1 MHLERVMR
9 GAFAASV
16 CLTATLI
23 LPAQTAPATPAP
35 ATGETITL
43 ETFVVTGEWGALQ
56 AATDGRRQ
64 AKRLVDIVNPDDIGV
79 LPDFNVGESLQRL
92 PGISIDLDQ
101 AEARF
106 VTIRGFNASY
116 NTTTI
121 NGGSIAVPDRNGRRV
136 FMDVLPAS
144 LASSFEVTKTQTADM
159 EGHSVSGAIDIK
171 GPVALRKQPLTVK
184 LDTKVGT
191 YTEGDG
197 YRGSGPSGTAD
208 LLVTRQITPNMGLA
222 ISANFYRRDSYT
234 PQAEWGSSR
243 LFFDNAG
250 VRVTTP
256 YGGNG
261 YAVPVERRWYSY
273 HNLRTR
279 AGGSAKWEY
288 RPDKS
293 RQFWALAYFNTAM
306 DDEVRQ
312 TDLLAIPTSVTVT
325 NQTPTSGTISGSG
338 LSQQIFLGKFDFER
352 TVWGLQAGGD
362 IDLGAEHKLS
372 VSANYSGAHFDNP
385 ENWNEW
391 RQGGT
396 QLAVNYQVAG
406 DVIQFTDV
414 NPAARAN
421 YAAYTPNRRQFD
433 VRTLWEQIYEAK
445 VDLLKKETAGEGLG
459 YKVGAKFRRA
469 DRAFNENRDRY
480 LPNSGNT
487 YTMAASGAV
496 KLDPNTSNPPG
507 ALPGQAIIV
516 IDPEISRDSFDA
528 HFAANPTQWRFD
540 AMVNDDNNLDYSVTE
555 DIAAAYA
562 LVTYEKNDWSAN
574 AGLRFEDTSY
584 DATGRSLVNNVWQDR
599 AVSGGYSN
607 WLPSLVVSRP
617 LGKQNRIL
625 FGASQTIGRAPFNS
639 FAPVGERIT
648 DTAGNLTITRPN
660 PDLKPREATNLN
672 LSLEHYFAKNR
683 GMVGVAIYLNQLK
696 NEFFTATS
704 QMDLIYEGVDREATI
719 TQPMNNSRLTKVRAL
734 EFVLLR
740 DLDFLPDVLRG
751 FKFNGN
757 VTFIDGDFAVQM
769 SDGSFFATRTLIGQP
784 ELTYNAAVLFDRG
797 RFSAKVAV
805 NHTGL
810 KLTERVNTA
819 DSYRNRYDTASTR
832 VSLNAAYRLNK
843 SWRVHASVWNLTEE
857 GRGEVLGKDQE
868 IPIVQAEFGAAYF
881 AGFTYS
887 FK

>member
-1 MHLERVMR
+1 MHSTPRLL
-9 GAFAASV
+9 GAALGTSFLAAALAS
-16 CLTATLI
+16 
-23 LPAQTAPATPAP
+23 AQTVSPKPEPTEA
-35 ATGETITL
+35 TITL

-56 AATDGRRQ
+56 SATESRRQ

-171 GPVALRKQPLTVK
+171 GPVALREQPFTVK

-208 LLVTRQITPNMGLA
+208 LLITRQITPKMGLA
-222 ISANFYRRDSYT
+222 LSANFYRRDSYT

-243 LFFDNAG
+243 LFYTDAG

-261 YAVPVERRWYSY
+261 YAVPTERRWYSY

-279 AGGSAKWEY
+279 TGGSAKWEY
-288 RPDKS
+288 KPDNAH
-293 RQFWALAYFNTAM
+293 QFWALAYYNTAV
-306 DDEVRQ
+306 DDEARQ
-312 TDLLAIPTSVTVT
+312 TDLLAIPTSVAVT
-325 NQTPTSGTISGSG
+325 NQTATSGTISGSG
-338 LSQQIFLGKFDFER
+338 LSQQVFLGKFDFER
-352 TVWGLQAGGD
+352 TIWGLQAGGD
-362 IDLGAEHKLS
+362 IDLGSDHSLS
-372 VSANYSGAHFDNP
+372 VRANYSGAYFNNP

-396 QLAVNYQVAG
+396 QLAVNYQLAG
-406 DVIQFTDV
+406 DVIRFTDV
-414 NPAARAN
+414 NPAARTN
-421 YAAYTPNRRQFD
+421 YAAYAPNRRQFD
-433 VRTLWEQIYEAK
+433 VRTLWEQIYETQ
-445 VDLLKKETAGEGLG
+445 VDLLKREASGSGLG

-469 DRAFNENRDRY
+469 DRSFNENRDRY

-487 YTMAASGAV
+487 YTLAASGAV
-496 KLDPNTSNPPG
+496 NSQSATTNPPG
-507 ALPGQAIIV
+507 ALAGQAIIV
-516 IDPEISRDSFDA
+516 VDPTLSLASFDA
-528 HFAANPTQWRFD
+528 HFAANPAQWRFD
-540 AMVNDDNNLDYSVTE
+540 PMVTNDENLDYAITE

-562 LVTYEKNDWSAN
+562 LLTYEKNDWSAN
-574 AGLRFEDTSY
+574 AGLRYEDTSY
-584 DATGRSLVNNVWQDR
+584 DATGRSRVNGVWQDR
-599 AVSGGYSN
+599 AASGGYGN

-617 LGKQNRIL
+617 LGKQNRVL

-639 FAPVGERIT
+639 FAPVGESIT
-648 DTAGNLTITRPN
+648 DTAGVLTITRPN
-660 PDLKPREATNLN
+660 PDLKPREATNFN
-672 LSLEHYFAKNR
+672 LSLEHYFAKNS
-683 GMVGVAIYLNQLK
+683 GMIGAAVFFNELK

-704 QMDLIYEGVDREATI
+704 QIDLIYEGQEREATV
-719 TQPMNNSRLTKVRAL
+719 TQPMNNSRRTKVRAL
-734 EFVLLR
+734 EIVLLR
-740 DLDFLPDVLRG
+740 DLDFLPEALRG

-757 VTFIDGDFAVQM
+757 VTFIDSDFAVKM
-769 SDGSFFATRTLIGQP
+769 TNGSFFATRTMIGQP
-784 ELTYNAAVLFDRG
+784 DLAYNAALLFDRG
-797 RFSAKVAV
+797 PFSAKIAV

-843 SWRVHASVWNLTEE
+843 NWRVHASVWNLTEE
-857 GRGEVLGKDQE
+857 GRGEVLGQNQE
-868 IPIVQAEFGAAYF
+868 IPIVQAEFGAACF
-881 AGFTYS
+881 VGITYS

>member
-1 MHLERVMR
+1 MR
-9 GAFAASV
+9 TECVSRGFLAASV
-16 CLTATLI
+16 WLTTTLA
-23 LPAQTAPATPAP
+23 LPAQTAPAKPSTE
-35 ATGETITL
+35 ETVTL
-43 ETFVVTGEWGALQ
+43 ETFVVVGEWGALQ
-56 AATDGRRQ
+56 AATEGRRQ

-106 VTIRGFNASY
+106 VTIRGFNAGY

-121 NGGSIAVPDRNGRRV
+121 NGGAIAVPDRNGRRV

-184 LDTKVGT
+184 IDTKIGT

-243 LFFDNAG
+243 LFYTDAG

-279 AGGSAKWEY
+279 TGGSAKWEY
-288 RPDKS
+288 RPAKS
-293 RQFWALAYFNTAM
+293 REFWALAYFNTAV

-312 TDLLAIPTSVTVT
+312 TDLLAIPTSVAVT
-325 NQTPTSGTISGSG
+325 NQTATSGTISGSG

-352 TVWGLQAGGD
+352 TIWGLQAGGD
-362 IDLGAEHKLS
+362 LDLGAAHKLS
-372 VSANYSGAHFDNP
+372 ISANYSGAHFDNP

-396 QLAVNYQVAG
+396 QLAVNYQLAG

-421 YAAYTPNRRQFD
+421 YAAYAPNRRQFD
-433 VRTLWEQIYEAK
+433 VRSLWEQIYEAQ
-445 VDLLKKETAGEGLG
+445 VNLLKREASGDGLG

-469 DRAFNENRDRY
+469 DRSFNENRDRY
-480 LPNSGNT
+480 LPNTGNT
-487 YTMAASGAV
+487 YTLGASGAV
-496 KLDPNTSNPPG
+496 NSQSPTTNPPG

-516 IDPEISRDSFDA
+516 IDPSISRESFDA
-528 HFAANPTQWRFD
+528 HYGANASQWRFD
-540 AMVNDDNNLDYSVTE
+540 PMVLEDNNLDYSITE

-562 LVTYEKNDWSAN
+562 LLTYEKNDWSAN
-574 AGLRFEDTSY
+574 AGVRLEDTGY
-584 DATGRSLVNNVWQDR
+584 EAAGRSLVNNVWQDR

-607 WLPSLVVSRP
+607 WLPSFVVSRP

-625 FGASQTIGRAPFNS
+625 LGASKTIGRAPFNS

-648 DTAGNLTITRPN
+648 DTAGSLRITRPN
-660 PDLKPREATNLN
+660 PDLKPREATNFN
-672 LSLEHYFAKNR
+672 LSLEHYFARNR
-683 GMVGVAIYLNQLK
+683 GMIGVAVYLNELK

-704 QMDLIYEGVDREATI
+704 QMDLVYEGQEREATI
-719 TQPMNNSRLTKVRAL
+719 TQPMNNSRLTKVRAF
-734 EFVLLR
+734 EIVLLR
-740 DLDFLPDVLRG
+740 DLDFLPDALRG

-757 VTFIDGDFAVQM
+757 VTFIDSDFAIQM
-769 SDGSFFATRTLIGQP
+769 TDGSFFATRTMIGQP
-784 ELTYNAAVLFDRG
+784 DLTYNAALLYDRG
-797 RFSAKVAV
+797 RFTAKVAV

-819 DSYRNRYDTASTR
+819 ESYRNRYDTASTR

-843 SWRVHASVWNLTEE
+843 NWRAHASVWNLTEE
-857 GRGEVLGKDQE
+857 GRGEVLGNAQE

-881 AGFTYS
+881 VGFTYS

>member
-1 MHLERVMR
+1 MHLQRVM
-9 GAFAASV
+9 GGLLAAAISLASTV
-16 CLTATLI
+16 ALR
-23 LPAQTAPATPAP
+23 AQAAPAVPPASD
-35 ATGETITL
+35 TVTL
-43 ETFVVTGEWGALQ
+43 ETFVVMGEWGALQ
-56 AATDGRRQ
+56 AAAEGRRQ

-106 VTIRGFNASY
+106 VTIRGFNANY

-144 LASSFEVTKTQTADM
+144 LASSIEVTKTQTADM

-184 LDTKVGT
+184 LDTKVGA

-208 LLVTRQITPNMGLA
+208 LLVTRRITPNMGLA
-222 ISANFYRRDSYT
+222 VSANFYRRNSYT

-243 LFFDNAG
+243 LFFSDAG
-250 VRVTTP
+250 VRSTTA

-261 YAVPVERRWYSY
+261 HPVPTERRWYSY

-279 AGGSAKWEY
+279 TGGSAKWEY
-288 RPDKS
+288 RPEKS
-293 RQFWALAYFNTAM
+293 REFWALAYFNTAV

-312 TDLLAIPTSVTVT
+312 TDLLAIPTSVAVT
-325 NQTPTSGTISGSG
+325 NQTATSGTISGSG

-352 TVWGLQAGGD
+352 TMWGVQAGGRL
-362 IDLGAEHKLS
+362 DLGSDHRLDATL
-372 VSANYSGAHFDNP
+372 NYSGAHFDNP

-396 QLAVNYQVAG
+396 QLAVNYQLAG

-421 YAAYTPNRRQFD
+421 YAAYAPNRRQFD
-433 VRTLWEQIYEAK
+433 ERTLWEQIYEAK
-445 VDLLKKETAGEGLG
+445 VDLLRKESLGNGLG
-459 YKVGAKFRRA
+459 YKAGVKVRRV
-469 DRAFNENRDRY
+469 DRSFNENRSRY
-480 LPNSGNT
+480 QPNSGNS
-487 YTMAASGAV
+487 YTLAASGAV
-496 KLDPNTSNPPG
+496 KADTATTNPPG

-516 IDPEISRDSFDA
+516 IDPDLSRASFDA

-540 AMVNDDNNLDYSVTE
+540 PMVLEDNNLDYAITE
-555 DIAAAYA
+555 DVAAAYA
-562 LVTYEKNDWSAN
+562 LVTYERNDWSAN

-584 DATGRSLVNNVWQDR
+584 DATGRSLVNNVWRDR
-599 AVSGGYSN
+599 DVSGGYGK

-617 LGKQNRIL
+617 LGASNRIL
-625 FGASQTIGRAPFNS
+625 FGASRTLGRAPFNA

-648 DTAGNLTITRPN
+648 DTAGTLTITRPN
-660 PDLKPREATNLN
+660 PDLKPREATNFN
-672 LSLEHYFAKNR
+672 LSLEHYFARNR
-683 GMVGVAIYLNQLK
+683 GMVGVAVYLNELK
-696 NEFFTATS
+696 NEFFTATT
-704 QMDLIYEGVDREATI
+704 QMDLVYEGVEREATI
-719 TQPMNNSRLTKVRAL
+719 TQPMNNGRLTKVRAL

-740 DLDFLPDVLRG
+740 ELDFLPDALRG

-757 VTFIDGDFAVQM
+757 VTFIDSDFAIQM
-769 SDGSFFATRTLIGQP
+769 ADGSFFATRTMIGQP
-784 ELTYNAAVLFDRG
+784 DLAYNAALLFDRG

-805 NHTGL
+805 NHTGI
-810 KLTERVNTA
+810 KLTERVNTSE
-819 DSYRNRYDTASTR
+819 SYRNRYDTASTR
-832 VSLNAAYRLNK
+832 VSLNAAYRLNRN
-843 SWRVHASVWNLTEE
+843 WRVHASVWNLTEE
-857 GRGEVLGKDQE
+857 GRGEVLGRNQE
-868 IPIVQAEFGAAYF
+868 IPIVQADFGAAYYV
-881 AGFTYS
+881 GFTYS

>member
-1 MHLERVMR
+1 MHSTSRLLSA
-9 GAFAASV
+9 AFGTSLLAAALSF
-16 CLTATLI
+16 
-23 LPAQTAPATPAP
+23 AQTLPTDPAP
-35 ATGETITL
+35 TEATVTL
-43 ETFVVTGEWGALQ
+43 DTFVVTGEWGALQ
-56 AATDGRRQ
+56 SATESRRQ

-106 VTIRGFNASY
+106 VSIRGFNASY

-171 GPVALRKQPLTVK
+171 GPVALRQQPFTVK

-208 LLVTRQITPNMGLA
+208 LLVTRQITPKMGLA
-222 ISANFYRRDSYT
+222 LSANFYRRDSYT

-243 LFFDNAG
+243 YFYTDAG

-261 YAVPVERRWYSY
+261 YAVPAERRWYSY

-279 AGGSAKWEY
+279 TGGSAKWEY
-288 RPDKS
+288 KPDDAH
-293 RQFWALAYFNTAM
+293 QFWALAYYNTAV
-306 DDEVRQ
+306 DDEARQ
-312 TDLLAIPTSVTVT
+312 TDLLAIPTSVAVT
-325 NQTPTSGTISGSG
+325 NQTATSGTISGSG
-338 LSQQIFLGKFDFER
+338 LSQQVFLGKFEFER
-352 TVWGLQAGGD
+352 TIWGLQAGGE
-362 IDLGAEHKLS
+362 IDLGTEHTLS
-372 VSANYSGAHFDNP
+372 VRANYSGAYFNNP

-396 QLAVNYQVAG
+396 QLALNYQVAG

-414 NPAARAN
+414 NPAARTN
-421 YAAYTPNRRQFD
+421 YAAYAPNRRQFD
-433 VRTLWEQIYEAK
+433 VRTLWEQVYETQ
-445 VDLLKKETAGEGLG
+445 VDLLKREPFGSGLG

-469 DRAFNENRDRY
+469 DRSFNENRSRY
-480 LPNSGNT
+480 LPNADNT
-487 YTMAASGAV
+487 YTLAASGAV
-496 KLDPNTSNPPG
+496 NTQSATTNPPG
-507 ALPGQAIIV
+507 ALAGQAIIV
-516 IDPEISRDSFDA
+516 IDPAISRASFDA
-528 HFAANPTQWRFD
+528 HLAANPAQWRFD
-540 AMVNDDNNLDYSVTE
+540 PMVLEDNNLDYALTE

-562 LVTYEKNDWSAN
+562 LLTYEKNDWSAN

-584 DATGRSLVNNVWQDR
+584 DATGRGRVNGAWTDR
-599 AVSGGYSN
+599 TASGGYSN
-607 WLPSLVVSRP
+607 WLPSLVVSRS

-639 FAPVGERIT
+639 FAPVGESIT
-648 DTAGNLTITRPN
+648 DTAGVLTITRPN
-660 PDLKPREATNLN
+660 PDLKPREATNFN

-683 GMVGVAIYLNQLK
+683 GMIGAAIFFNELK
-696 NEFFTATS
+696 NEFFTTTS
-704 QMDLIYEGVDREATI
+704 QFDLIYEGQEREATV
-719 TQPMNNSRLTKVRAL
+719 TQPMNNSRRTKVRAL
-734 EFVLLR
+734 EIVLLR
-740 DLDFLPDVLRG
+740 DLDFLPGALRG

-757 VTFIDGDFAVQM
+757 VTFIDSDFAIKM
-769 SDGSFFATRTLIGQP
+769 TDGSFFATRTMIGQP
-784 ELTYNAAVLFDRG
+784 DLAYNAALLFDRG

-819 DSYRNRYDTASTR
+819 ESYRNRYDTASTR

-843 SWRVHASVWNLTEE
+843 NWRMHASVWNLTEE

-881 AGFTYS
+881 VGLTYS

>member
-1 MHLERVMR
+1 MHLQQSMR
-9 GAFAASV
+9 GFLAAVIS
-16 CLTATLI
+16 LAATTALR
-23 LPAQTAPATPAP
+23 AQTAPPAP
-35 ATGETITL
+35 PVGETVTL
-43 ETFVVTGEWGALQ
+43 DTFVVVGEWGALQ
-56 AATDGRRQ
+56 AAAEARRQ
-64 AKRLVDIVNPDDIGV
+64 AKRLVDLVNPDDIGV

-106 VTIRGFNASY
+106 VTIRGFNANY

-144 LASSFEVTKTQTADM
+144 LASAIEVTKTQTADM

-171 GPVALRKQPLTVK
+171 GPSALRKQPLTVK
-184 LDTKVGT
+184 LDTKVGM

-208 LLVTRQITPNMGLA
+208 LLVTRQITPTMGLA

-243 LFFDNAG
+243 LFFSDAG
-250 VRVTTP
+250 VRSTTA

-261 YAVPVERRWYSY
+261 YAVPTERRWYSY

-288 RPDKS
+288 RPGKS
-293 RQFWALAYFNTAM
+293 REFWALAYYNTAV

-352 TVWGLQAGGD
+352 SMWGVQAGGRL
-362 IDLGAEHKLS
+362 DLGADHRLDAM
-372 VSANYSGAHFDNP
+372 VNYSGAHFDNP

-396 QLAVNYQVAG
+396 QLAVNYRLAG
-406 DVIQFTDV
+406 DVIEFTDV
-414 NPAARAN
+414 NPSARAN
-421 YAAYTPNRRQFD
+421 HAAYTPNRRQFD

-445 VDLLKKETAGEGLG
+445 VDLLRKESQGNGLG
-459 YKVGAKFRRA
+459 YKAGVKFRRV
-469 DRAFNENRDRY
+469 DRSFNENRSRY
-480 LPNSGNT
+480 QPNTGNT

-496 KLDPNTSNPPG
+496 MTGTATTNPPG

-516 IDPEISRDSFDA
+516 IDPDRSRESFDA

-540 AMVNDDNNLDYSVTE
+540 PMVLEDNNLDYAIAE
-555 DIAAAYA
+555 DVAAAYA

-574 AGLRFEDTSY
+574 AGVRYEDTSY
-584 DATGRSLVNNVWQDR
+584 DATGRSLVNSVWRDR
-599 AVSGGYSN
+599 AVSGGHGN
-607 WLPSLVVSRP
+607 WLPSLVVSRS
-617 LGKQNRIL
+617 LGERNRIL
-625 FGASQTIGRAPFNS
+625 FGASRTLGRAPFNS

-648 DTAGNLTITRPN
+648 DTAGTLTITRPN
-660 PDLKPREATNLN
+660 PDLQPREATNLN
-672 LSLEHYFAKNR
+672 LSLEHYFARNR
-683 GMVGVAIYLNQLK
+683 GMVGVAVYLNELK
-696 NEFFTATS
+696 NEFFTATT
-704 QMDLIYEGVDREATI
+704 QMDILYEGQEREATI
-719 TQPMNNSRLTKVRAL
+719 TQPMNNRRLTKVRAL

-740 DLDFLPDVLRG
+740 ELDFLPEALRG

-757 VTFIDGDFAVQM
+757 VTFIDSDFAIQM
-769 SDGSFFATRTLIGQP
+769 SDGTFFATRTMIGQP
-784 ELTYNAAVLFDRG
+784 DLAYNAALLFDRG

-810 KLTERVNTA
+810 KLTERVNTSE
-819 DSYRNRYDTASTR
+819 SYRNRYDTASTR
-832 VSLNAAYRLNK
+832 VSLNAAYRLNRN
-843 SWRVHASVWNLTEE
+843 WRFHASVWNLTEE
-857 GRGEVLGKDQE
+857 GRGEVLGRNQE

-881 AGFTYS
+881 LGFTYS